1 VVYARPSF
9 GGPEAALAY
18 LCRYIHRIA
27 ISNRRLISLDESGV
41 TFRYKDYR
49 CDGAERYRTM
59 TSLIEHQIAMNIFA
73 AGARPG
79 QRLEGYRRD
88 HEGVHAAQ
96 PRPLS

>member
-49 CDGAERYRTM
+49 CDGAERYRTI
-59 TSLIEHQIAMNIFA
+59 SAIAHRA
-73 AGARPG
+73 SKSP
-79 QRLEGYRRD
+79 
-88 HEGVHAAQ
+88 
-96 PRPLS
+96 